1 MRRKGG
7 KAERRKVGG
16 GRTFRPSVLPSD
28 RPATLWS
35 PAEDLDPRLLDF
47 TIGDDR
53 YWDSHLI
60 RFDVLGSL
68 GHVEGLRASG
78 LLTAAEHR
86 RLKAGLRAALRA
98 VERGRLV
105 IGAGHE
111 DAHSAVE
118 RWLTRRLGATGERLH
133 TGRSRNDQI
142 ACDLRLFLKDR
153 LSALCYGV
161 LGVSAAL
168 LEFAER
174 HRTVLWP
181 GYTHTRRAMPS
192 SAGLWAGAFAEGLL
206 DTVETLPALWAQV
219 DRSPLGS
226 AAGYGVPLP
235 IDRAAA
241 ARALGFAG
249 LDHNVAAVQNG
260 RGKLEAAVLFWC
272 VQVGHDLS
280 RFASDVILF
289 TAEEYGWLVLPG
301 SLATGSSLMPQKR
314 NPDLLELARARV
326 AALEGDL
333 AAVLALR
340 ARLTSGYHR
349 DFQLLK
355 EPLIRGLG
363 RALELAGMVSLVVP
377 RLGVDRAR
385 GVAALDGGALATDLV
400 MRRVEQGVPFRR
412 AYREVAARVKRGE
425 RFPAPAPPAILARR
439 RSVGGL
445 GNLELERAWRRW
457 AAAGRWCERERER
470 FERAMARLA
479 GAGSR

>member
-1 MRRKGG
+1 MK
-7 KAERRKVGG
+7 
-16 GRTFRPSVLPSD
+16 RTPRQPR

-35 PAEDLDPRLLDF
+35 RGRQLDRRVLEL
-47 TIGDDR
+47 TVGDDR
-53 YWDSHLI
+53 YWDSHLL

-78 LLTAAEHR
+78 LLSVREHQKLR
-86 RLKAGLRAALRA
+86 AGLRSALRA

-105 IGAGHE
+105 IGPGQE

-118 RWLTRRLGATGERLH
+118 SWLTQRLGSTGERLH

-153 LSALCYGV
+153 LSVLAYGALA
-161 LGVSAAL
+161 VSSAL
-168 LEFAER
+168 LDFAAR

-192 SAGLWAGAFAEGLL
+192 SAGLWAAAIAEGLL
-206 DTVETLPALWAQV
+206 DTLETLPALWAQV

-235 IDRAAA
+235 LERMAA

-249 LDHNVAAVQNG
+249 LDHNVATVQNG
-260 RGKLEAAVLFWC
+260 RGKLEAAALFWC
-272 VQVGHDLS
+272 TQLGHDLS
-280 RFASDVILF
+280 RCASDVILF
-289 TAEEYGWLVLPG
+289 SAEEYGWLVLPA
-301 SLATGSSLMPQKR
+301 SLATGSSIMPHKQ
-314 NPDLLELARARV
+314 NPDLLELARARA

-333 AAVLALR
+333 AAVLSLGAKLP
-340 ARLTSGYHR
+340 SGYHR

-363 RALELAGMVSLVVP
+363 RALELLGVLGFVIP

-385 GVAALDGGALATDLV
+385 GRAALAGGALATDEV
-400 MRRVEQGVPFRR
+400 MRRVELGVPFRR
-412 AYREVAARVKRGE
+412 AYRAVAAELQDGA
-425 RFPAPAPPAILARR
+425 RFPAPAPARLIARR
-439 RSVGGL
+439 NSVGGL
-445 GNLELERAWRRW
+445 GNLGLALAWRRW
-457 AAAGRWCERERER
+457 RASERWCERERNR
-470 FERAMARLA
+470 FDRAVTRLA
-479 GAGSR
+479 GRRRG